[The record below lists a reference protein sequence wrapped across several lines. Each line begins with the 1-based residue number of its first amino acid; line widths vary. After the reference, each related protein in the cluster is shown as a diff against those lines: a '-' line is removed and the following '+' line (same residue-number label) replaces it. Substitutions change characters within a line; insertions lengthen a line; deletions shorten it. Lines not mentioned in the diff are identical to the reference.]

1 MYEDLAPY
9 AMAVHSAAVPL
20 LFFSA
25 FYAGTLEGMFGLIA
39 ASGVLCCAAPGSL
52 GVAHAAKC
60 TRICALI
67 AAMLALIHIF
77 CITTFALFVMPE
89 MPKAFHQACVMNTQ
103 QELGLIAAAPVHSNL
118 WSNDAAPSADA
129 AVAPIPAAHEEVA
142 LVKDD
147 DKDVFTATQEFPK
160 ATHAEGIA
168 VFTASVSTTAVRR
181 LQEYYS
187 FDYPEVTEE
196 EPAKDDNKDEPS
208 MPTDCEHAE
217 RMFAKA
223 APIAM
228 MLSLL
233 VEFGLFTS
241 ALRVAKAS
249 ARIVLAARS
258 FGANGI

>member
-9 AMAVHSAAVPL
+9 AMAVRSAAVPL

-103 QELGLIAAAPVHSNL
+103 QELGLIAAAPGSL
-118 WSNDAAPSADA
+118 
-129 AVAPIPAAHEEVA
+129 
-142 LVKDD
+142 
-147 DKDVFTATQEFPK
+147 
-160 ATHAEGIA
+160 
-168 VFTASVSTTAVRR
+168 
-181 LQEYYS
+181 
-187 FDYPEVTEE
+187 
-196 EPAKDDNKDEPS
+196 EP
-208 MPTDCEHAE
+208 
-217 RMFAKA
+217 
-223 APIAM
+223 
-228 MLSLL
+228 L
-233 VEFGLFTS
+233 VE
-241 ALRVAKAS
+241 
-249 ARIVLAARS
+249 
-258 FGANGI
+258 